1 VLAECGL
8 PLAHLTRRTLERTR
22 RQERR
27 EEDVEGQGG
36 RGAGDVHAWLSN
48 AHWEWPLR
56 PFNASLPDP
65 LAGPRQPRR
74 RELQVPWP
82 VWRRAGQVSQGQ
94 GGAAGAPGVPR
105 EGGRGGEGGPQG
117 GRGHVAHAALL
128 PPGSKGHQLHHQQ
141 LPQVCSL
148 QS

>member
-8 PLAHLTRRTLERTR
+8 PLAYLTRRTLERTR

-27 EEDVEGQGG
+27 EEDVEGQRG

-48 AHWEWPLR
+48 ALWEWPLR

-74 RELQVPWP
+74 RELQAPWP
-82 VWRRAGQVSQGQ
+82 VWRRAGEGPRGQ
-94 GGAAGAPGVPR
+94 GAHRWYTSSPR
-105 EGGRGGEGGPQG
+105 GEGQEGPSEGVVMSLMLLYYRQEE
-117 GRGHVAHAALL
+117 RALNFTINSFL
-128 PPGSKGHQLHHQQ
+128 RSALCRH
-141 LPQVCSL
+141 
-148 QS
+148 